1 MSAPFLYFLMK
12 GQIKMKIVV
21 IEPLGVEQK
30 KLQSIAER
38 KIGDKA
44 EILYYP
50 TRKVDVHELS
60 ERGKDADIIVVSN
73 LPLKSDVLENCKN
86 LKMIS
91 VAFTGVDHIAMDYC
105 KEKEII
111 VSNCA
116 GYSTK
121 SVSELVFGML
131 LCLYRNI
138 IKCDEA
144 VRNGGT
150 KDGLVGN
157 EISGKKFGIVG
168 TGAIGLKTA
177 AIAQAFG
184 CEVYAYSRTKK
195 NIGGITYLPLNKLM
209 SECDIVSLHVP
220 LNEQT
225 AGMINAEMIALMKSN
240 AILIN
245 TARGPI
251 VDSDALANAL
261 KAGKIAGAC
270 IDVFENEP
278 PIVKGHPIFSCPNVV
293 ATPHIAFATK
303 EAMII
308 RAGMVFDNV
317 LAYLN
322 GNPINVM

>member
-1 MSAPFLYFLMK
+1 
-12 GQIKMKIVV
+12 MKIVV
-21 IEPLGVEQK
+21 IEPLGVAQE
-30 KLQSIAER
+30 KLQNTAKEI
-38 KIGDKA
+38 IGDRA
-44 EILYYP
+44 DIIYYQ
-50 TRKVDVHELS
+50 TKTTDSAELS
-60 ERGKDADIIVVSN
+60 DRAKDADIIVVSN
-73 LPLKSDVLENCKN
+73 LPLKREVLENCPK

-105 KEKEII
+105 REKGIT

-184 CEVYAYSRTKK
+184 CEVYAYSRTQKQVD
-195 NIGGITYLPLNKLM
+195 GITYLPLDKLM
-209 SECDIVSLHVP
+209 AECDIISLHVP
-220 LNEQT
+220 LTEQT
-225 AGMINAEMIALMKSN
+225 KGLINAEKIALMKKG
-240 AILIN
+240 AVLVN
-245 TARGPI
+245 TARGPV
-251 VDSDALANAL
+251 VDSEALSAAL
-261 KAGKIAGAC
+261 KDGKIAGAC

-278 PIVKGHPIFSCPNVV
+278 PVAKGHPLLNCPNVV
-293 ATPHIAFATK
+293 ATPHVAFATK
-303 EAMII
+303 EAMEV
-308 RAGMVFDNV
+308 RAGMVFENV
-317 LAYLN
+317 SAYLN
-322 GNPINVM
+322 GKPINVM

>member
-1 MSAPFLYFLMK
+1 
-12 GQIKMKIVV
+12 MKIVV
-21 IEPLGVEQK
+21 IEPLGVAQE
-30 KLQSIAER
+30 KLQNTAKEI
-38 KIGDKA
+38 IGDRA
-44 EILYYP
+44 DIIYYQ
-50 TRKVDVHELS
+50 TKTTDSAELS
-60 ERGKDADIIVVSN
+60 DRAKDADIIVVSN
-73 LPLKSDVLENCKN
+73 LPLKREVLENCPK

-105 KEKEII
+105 KEKGIT

-184 CEVYAYSRTKK
+184 CEVYAYSRTQKQVD
-195 NIGGITYLPLNKLM
+195 GITYLPLDKLM
-209 SECDIVSLHVP
+209 SECDIISLHVP
-220 LNEQT
+220 LTEQT
-225 AGMINAEMIALMKSN
+225 KGLINAEKIALMKKS
-240 AILIN
+240 AVLVN
-245 TARGPI
+245 TARGPV
-251 VDSDALANAL
+251 VDSEALCAAL
-261 KAGKIAGAC
+261 KDGKIAGAC

-278 PIVKGHPIFSCPNVV
+278 PVAKGHPLLNCPNVV
-293 ATPHIAFATK
+293 ATPHVAFATK
-303 EAMII
+303 EAMEV
-308 RAGMVFDNV
+308 RAGMVFENV
-317 LAYLN
+317 SAYLD
-322 GNPINVM
+322 GKPINVM

>member
-1 MSAPFLYFLMK
+1 
-12 GQIKMKIVV
+12 MKIVV
-21 IEPLGVEQK
+21 IEPLGVAQE
-30 KLQSIAER
+30 KLQNTAKEI
-38 KIGDKA
+38 IGDRA
-44 EILYYP
+44 DIIYYQ
-50 TRKVDVHELS
+50 TKTTDSAELS
-60 ERGKDADIIVVSN
+60 DRAKDADIIVVSN
-73 LPLKSDVLENCKN
+73 LPLKREVLENCPK

-105 KEKEII
+105 REKGIT

-177 AIAQAFG
+177 TIARAFG
-184 CEVYAYSRTKK
+184 CEVYAYSRTQKQVD
-195 NIGGITYLPLNKLM
+195 GITYLPLDKLM
-209 SECDIVSLHVP
+209 SECDIISLHVP
-220 LNEQT
+220 LTEQT
-225 AGMINAEMIALMKSN
+225 KGLINAEKIALMKKS
-240 AILIN
+240 AVLVN
-245 TARGPI
+245 TARGPV
-251 VDSDALANAL
+251 VDSEALSAAL
-261 KAGKIAGAC
+261 KNGKIAGAC

-278 PIVKGHPIFSCPNVV
+278 PVVKGHPLLNCPNVV
-293 ATPHIAFATK
+293 ATPHVAFATK
-303 EAMII
+303 EAMEV
-308 RAGMVFDNV
+308 RAGMVFENV
-317 LAYLN
+317 SAYLD
-322 GNPINVM
+322 GKPINVM